1 MKNLLK
7 ESWFWIIGA
16 SLIVAV
22 GILFFGGSVNLFENN
37 TALIVNGEEYSKA
50 DFNSLIDKTASQYE
64 MYGMET
70 TKKDLK
76 DQAVEQAVQE
86 ILLAELAENKGVE
99 VTDEDVQ
106 EFTEELISMYGAADE
121 EELVTMLKEQ
131 GLKDKEE
138 MDGLFRKQVEID
150 KLIEIYSEDIEVTED
165 EVENYYQ
172 TYKEQAESSG
182 QEVPA
187 LEEVREDIK
196 LSLIQERATQLI
208 LEEIEKMK
216 EDAEIEVLIEDKDIE
231 KGTVS
236 EEEVEQEDEEEEQGE
251 EVEEEQGGEE
261 EEEVSSEEI
270 EIELEE

>member
-37 TALIVNGEEYSKA
+37 TALIVSGEEYSKA